1 MSWLFKVVE
10 HDFFP
15 LLPSRFNVVLCLQYG
30 YNKEKLNSM
39 ILIGC
44 TKITPSTLE
53 DVLRLFPSLSYID
66 IRGCSQFGELT
77 VKFPNLRWFK
87 SRSLHAMMTL
97 DNPNSKIRSLKQ
109 ITEKTSSGL
118 KMGLGNAIDDFG
130 ELKSYFESVDKRD
143 SANQLF
149 RQSLYRRSKLF
160 DARKSSSILSR
171 EARIRRW
178 AIKKSENGYKRIEQF
193 LASSLRDIM
202 KENTFDF
209 FVPKVLLIFCFLS
222 VQFFL
227 YILCKIILL
236 LSFGY

>member
-1 MSWLFKVVE
+1 
-10 HDFFP
+10 
-15 LLPSRFNVVLCLQYG
+15 
-30 YNKEKLNSM
+30 M

-44 TKITPSTLE
+44 SNISSITLE
-53 DVLRLFPSLSYID
+53 DVLQVFPSLSYID
-66 IRGCSQFGELT
+66 IRGCSQFGELI

-87 SRSLHAMMTL
+87 STSLHAMTIS
-97 DNPNSKIRSLKQ
+97 DESNSKIRTLKQ

-118 KMGLGNAIDDFG
+118 KTGLGNAIDDFG
-130 ELKSYFESVDKRD
+130 ELKSYFESVDRRD

-178 AIKKSENGYKRIEQF
+178 AIKKSENGYKRMEEF

-202 KENTFDF
+202 KENTSDF
-209 FVPKVLLIFCFLS
+209 FVPKVLWILCFLF
-222 VQFFL
+222 VHFL
-227 YILCKIILL
+227 FHTLCLKAFILL
-236 LSFGY
+236 LSFGFQVAEIEEKMKNGYYIGHGLGYVKEDISRMCRDAIK